1 MIDMPLNAIPPTTT
15 VENFKIKLDAS
26 EGKRH
31 VDVGFWGGVIPD
43 NADDLQPLAK
53 EGVKGFK
60 GFLCESGVD
69 EFPGIKEE
77 HVLRAMKE
85 LDVSASFLS
94 SESARCC
101 PRGPLTRYA
110 S

>member
-15 VENFKIKLDAS
+15 VENLHIKLNAS

-31 VDVGFWGGVIPD
+31 IDVGFWGGVVPD

-69 EFPGIKEE
+69 EFPGVTEE

-85 LDVSASFLS
+85 LDVSREKGAVLDVYS
-94 SESARCC
+94 
-101 PRGPLTRYA
+101 PRPRQAGR
-110 S
+110 